1 MTVDTMQ
8 SEGLVDFF
16 NQIGVRDH
24 EPILPRM
31 VSGGADTSDVI
42 ITLKS
47 IKSFDEWIPKWSD
60 LAESYVNYARESIA
74 GKSYITAGQFLKMAA
89 IYYRFAEFLARKDED
104 RRMIF
109 EKMVPIY
116 EEAGRYF
123 SPPNR
128 VIEIKYEDYTIR
140 GYLRYPDNA
149 KSVPCLFSIGGI
161 DGVKEEKAGPSDDA
175 IARGWAMLA
184 FDIPGQGELRRLKG
198 KVFRP
203 DFYKVISAFIDEI
216 EKKPE
221 IDSKRI
227 ALVGGS
233 AGGFFA
239 LKAAAMDH
247 RVKACVDMA
256 GPFEMKALY
265 NAPFPIP
272 KTMEYAFG
280 LSEDEMLMEME
291 KYTLQDCIENI
302 KCPVLVVHGGDDI
315 TVPYS
320 EAQRIFDGLECE
332 KEFLYYEDGDHVCFN
347 HFGNVVPRMLNWLEK
362 HFNK

>member
-1 MTVDTMQ
+1 MQ
-8 SEGLVDFF
+8 AEGLIDFF
-16 NQIGVRDH
+16 NQIGVREH

-47 IKSFDEWIPKWSD
+47 VKNFDDWIPKWTR
-60 LAESYVNYARESIA
+60 LAERYEEYARESIMEKQYISA
-74 GKSYITAGQFLKMAA
+74 GNFLKMAS
-89 IYYRFAEFLARKDED
+89 IYYRFAEFLAIKDED
-104 RRMIF
+104 RKEIF
-109 EKMVPIY
+109 EKMVPLY

-123 SPPNR
+123 NPPHHT
-128 VIEIKYEDYTIR
+128 IEIPFEDYTLK
-140 GYLRYPDNA
+140 GYLRYPNNA
-149 KSVPCLFSIGGI
+149 QNVPCLFSIGGI

-184 FDIPGQGELRRLKG
+184 FDLPGQGELRRLKG

-216 EKKPE
+216 EKYPQ

-247 RVKACVDMA
+247 RVKACVDMS
-256 GPFEMKALY
+256 GPFELKTLY
-265 NAPFPIP
+265 KAPFPIP

-280 LSEDEMLMEME
+280 LSENEMLEE
-291 KYTLQDCIENI
+291 IDKYSLEDCIANI
-302 KCPVLVVHGGDDI
+302 ECPVLVVHGGEDI

-320 EAQRIFDGLECE
+320 DAQKIFDNLVCE
-332 KEFLYYEDGDHVCFN
+332 KDFLYYEDGDHVCFN
-347 HFGNVVPRMLNWLEK
+347 HFGNVIPRMLNWLAK
-362 HFNK
+362 HFDDL